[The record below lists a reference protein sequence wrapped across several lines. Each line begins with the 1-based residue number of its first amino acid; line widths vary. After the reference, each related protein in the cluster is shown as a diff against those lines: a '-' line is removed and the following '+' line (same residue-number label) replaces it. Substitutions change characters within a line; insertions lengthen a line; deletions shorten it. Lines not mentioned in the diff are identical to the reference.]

1 MRSGLMSTPTPLAPY
16 VFAAAITMR
25 PSPQPRSYT
34 VSPALT
40 PASFNIPSTTG
51 FGLGTYGTSRRGA
64 VVWAA
69 ATVKA
74 KRAAAAIGMRIDD
87 LRSREYRIRG
97 LEA

>member
-51 FGLGTYGTSRRGA
+51 FGLGTYGTSSLGEG
-64 VVWAA
+64 VWPAA
-69 ATVKA
+69 AVSHSRTPAVID
-74 KRAAAAIGMRIDD
+74 KRIVTSAVRVPDPP
-87 LRSREYRIRG
+87 SRG
-97 LEA
+97 